1 MKKILLLISLS
12 AFTFA
17 DVSVY
22 TCGATVDQNQN
33 EVTFDICANSPVDDI
48 GGFQFS
54 YSFDGNPF
62 TFTSAEAGS
71 GSSAAG
77 FTVSAGGSTVLGF
90 SFTGGSIPAG
100 SEVVLARITGTF
112 SSGSN
117 SVMVGPDSEV
127 ISSTGAVA
135 LNSYSETTEFN
146 GSATLDANLPAT
158 YSLKE
163 AYPNPFNPTTTI
175 EYNVETAGNVSIIV
189 YDLMGR
195 EIKELVN
202 EFKSPLSNGGV
213 YSSIWDGTSNSGS
226 SVSSGMYIYRMISND
241 FSKTH
246 RLTLMK

>member
-1 MKKILLLISLS
+1 MKKILILISLS

-22 TCGATVDQNQN
+22 TCGATVDGN
-33 EVTFDICANSPVDDI
+33 EVTFDICANSPVDNI

-62 TFTSAEAGS
+62 TFTSATAGS

-77 FTVSAGGSTVLGF
+77 FTVSAGGGTVLGF
-90 SFTGGSIPAG
+90 SFTGSSIPAG
-100 SEVVLARITGTF
+100 DEVVLAQITGTF
-112 SSGSN
+112 TSGSN

-135 LNSYSETTEFN
+135 LDSYSEITEFN
-146 GSATLDANLPAT
+146 GSTTLDADLPAT

-202 EFKSPLSNGGV
+202 EFKSPLSNGGT
-213 YSSIWDGTSNSGS
+213 YSSIWDGTNNSGS